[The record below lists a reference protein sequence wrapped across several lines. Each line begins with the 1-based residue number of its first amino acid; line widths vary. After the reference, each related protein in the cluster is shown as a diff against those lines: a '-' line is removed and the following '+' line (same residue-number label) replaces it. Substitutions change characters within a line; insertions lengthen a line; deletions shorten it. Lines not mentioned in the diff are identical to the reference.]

1 MKFWRVVLVAIP
13 AFASSLGAGTL
24 SVAFDSVPQGSIVD
38 LTSEGKIDWVHW
50 GLHTDSSLHRKAGVT
65 PLIADFV
72 RQDASNGFSY
82 IYQYADN
89 YNGYSWSDGFPETAV
104 TNTPTGVW
112 AYGTPAVGSGFLFT
126 APADT
131 TLRRLQVYVG

>member
-1 MKFWRVVLVAIP
+1 MKFWRVVL
-13 AFASSLGAGTL
+13 FATLVSVSSPLCACTL
-24 SVAFDSVPQGSIVD
+24 SVTFSEVPEGSVVD

-65 PLIADFV
+65 PLISDFV
-72 RQDASNGFSY
+72 RQDASNGFSH

-89 YNGYSWSDGFPETAV
+89 YNGYSWGDGVPETAV

-112 AYGTPAVGSGFLFT
+112 AFGT
-126 APADT
+126 
-131 TLRRLQVYVG
+131 